1 MRLSNGD
8 CMPLRAPI
16 DLGDD
21 EANELYVLGVSIE
34 TINQMFREVAAYV
47 ATLTEAERRERA
59 RTARKLRRKIR

>member
-1 MRLSNGD
+1 
-8 CMPLRAPI
+8 MPLRAPI

>member
-1 MRLSNGD
+1 
-8 CMPLRAPI
+8 MPLRVPI
-16 DLGDD
+16 ELGDD